1 MSTTRQ
7 RAKTKRNFAYVLFAI
22 GIGNILTRVFGLV
35 EFDTTQ
41 ASSLEEIYDMEWEY
55 YVLPLIPLI
64 AGIYFWMSYK
74 SLLHD
79 AQDEERALAK
89 WNRPPGS

>member
-1 MSTTRQ
+1 MATTRQ
-7 RAKTKRNFAYVLFAI
+7 RAKTKRNIAYVLFAV
-22 GIGNILTRVFGLV
+22 GIGNILVRLLGFVD
-35 EFDTTQ
+35 FDTSQ

-55 YVLPLIPLI
+55 YFLPLIPLI

-79 AQDEERALAK
+79 AEDEERAAA
-89 WNRPPGS
+89 RDFRRPGS